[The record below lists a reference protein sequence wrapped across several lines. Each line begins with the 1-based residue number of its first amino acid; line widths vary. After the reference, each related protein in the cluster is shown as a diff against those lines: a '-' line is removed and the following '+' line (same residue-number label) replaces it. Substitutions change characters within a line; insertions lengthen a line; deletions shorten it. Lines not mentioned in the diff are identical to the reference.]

1 MMSMA
6 IVAKTGKP
14 SERETKAVKKEEE
27 KFLKKEFFCLER
39 QITFLGYLFL
49 IL

>member
-27 KFLKKEFFCLER
+27 KFLKEFFCLER

>member
-1 MMSMA
+1 MLMMSMA

-27 KFLKKEFFCLER
+27 KFLKKEFIYLEVK
-39 QITFLGYLFL
+39 TNKEKF
-49 IL
+49 